1 MAKKKG
7 NPANGRPRNTIDDKP
22 RNSASLVLLG
32 HEGQTEA
39 EVRAAATIGP
49 TVQAAYTVSKIEKG
63 GDLNALVDA
72 LQTQSKRAIS
82 GDTGR
87 MEEMLIT
94 QAHTLDLI
102 FNNLTR
108 RAVANMQEGYVPVA
122 ETYLRLA
129 LKAQS
134 QSRASIESL
143 AQIKN
148 PPVVYARQANFAAG
162 HQQVNNGGEASRVRE
177 IETTPTKL
185 LEGQHGERL
194 DTRTTAPASGA
205 NQELAPVGAI
215 DGAANSRG

>member
-1 MAKKKG
+1 MMS
-7 NPANGRPRNTIDDKP
+7 DDKAKDP
-22 RNSASLVLLG
+22 GSLVLLG
-32 HEGQTEA
+32 QEGQTEA

-49 TVQAAYTVSKIEKG
+49 AVQAAYTVSKIEKG
-63 GDLNALVDA
+63 GDLNALVEV
-72 LQTQSKRAIS
+72 LQTQSQRVIS

-87 MEEMLIT
+87 MEEILIT

-108 RAVANMQEGYVPVA
+108 RAVSNMHEGYVPVA

-148 PPVVYARQANFAAG
+148 PPVVYARQANFANG
-162 HQQVNNGGEASRVRE
+162 PQQVNNGILPSGARENGIPPSKQSGREHELLPDGRTSAHASRVDPTL
-177 IETTPTKL
+177 ETVVAIN
-185 LEGQHGERL
+185 
-194 DTRTTAPASGA
+194 RTTNG
-205 NQELAPVGAI
+205 
-215 DGAANSRG
+215 RG

>member
-1 MAKKKG
+1 MS
-7 NPANGRPRNTIDDKP
+7 DDKAKDP
-22 RNSASLVLLG
+22 ATLVLLG
-32 HEGQTEA
+32 QEGQTDA

-49 TVQAAYTVSKIEKG
+49 AVQAAYTVAKIEKG
-63 GDLNALVDA
+63 GDLNALVEA
-72 LQTQSKRAIS
+72 LQTQSKRVIS

-87 MEEMLIT
+87 MEEILIT

-148 PPVVYARQANFAAG
+148 PPVIYARQAYLANG
-162 HQQVNNGGEASRVRE
+162 PQQVNNGVAAPRARENEIPPIKQSGYENELLPNSRAS
-177 IETTPTKL
+177 TPTRRVDPT
-185 LEGQHGERL
+185 LE
-194 DTRTTAPASGA
+194 T
-205 NQELAPVGAI
+205 VGAI
-215 DGAANSRG
+215 NRTTKRRG

>member
-1 MAKKKG
+1 MSDDKA
-7 NPANGRPRNTIDDKP
+7 NPAT
-22 RNSASLVLLG
+22 LVLLG
-32 HEGQTEA
+32 QEGQTEA

-49 TVQAAYTVSKIEKG
+49 AVQAAYTVSKIGTG
-63 GDLNALVDA
+63 GDLSALVDA

-87 MEEMLIT
+87 MEEILIT

-134 QSRASIESL
+134 QARASIERL

-148 PPVVYARQANFAAG
+148 PPVVYARQANFANG
-162 HQQVNNGGEASRVRE
+162 HSKS
-177 IETTPTKL
+177 I
-185 LEGQHGERL
+185 
-194 DTRTTAPASGA
+194 TA
-205 NQELAPVGAI
+205 
-215 DGAANSRG
+215 

>member
-1 MAKKKG
+1 MS
-7 NPANGRPRNTIDDKP
+7 DDKAKDP
-22 RNSASLVLLG
+22 ATLVLLG
-32 HEGQTEA
+32 QEGQTDA

-49 TVQAAYTVSKIEKG
+49 AVQAAYTVAKIEKG

-87 MEEMLIT
+87 MEEMLVT

-134 QSRASIESL
+134 QCRASIESL

-148 PPVVYARQANFAAG
+148 PPVVYARQANFANG
-162 HQQVNNGGEASRVRE
+162 PQQVNNGVDAPRMRENEIPQSKQSGNEHELLPDSRASALASRVD
-177 IETTPTKL
+177 PT
-185 LEGQHGERL
+185 LE
-194 DTRTTAPASGA
+194 A
-205 NQELAPVGAI
+205 VGAI
-215 DGAANSRG
+215 NRTTNGRG

>member
-1 MAKKKG
+1 M
-7 NPANGRPRNTIDDKP
+7 
-22 RNSASLVLLG
+22 
-32 HEGQTEA
+32 
-39 EVRAAATIGP
+39 RAAATIGP
-49 TVQAAYTVSKIEKG
+49 AVQAAYTVAKIEKG

-87 MEEMLIT
+87 MEEILVT

-148 PPVVYARQANFAAG
+148 PPVVYARQANFANG
-162 HQQVNNGGEASRVRE
+162 PQQVNNGV
-177 IETTPTKL
+177 
-185 LEGQHGERL
+185 
-194 DTRTTAPASGA
+194 TAPRPRENEIPPNKQSGDEHELLPNGRAS
-205 NQELAPVGAI
+205 APTSGVDPALETVGAI
-215 DGAANSRG
+215 NRTTNGRG

>member
-1 MAKKKG
+1 MS
-7 NPANGRPRNTIDDKP
+7 DDKAKDP
-22 RNSASLVLLG
+22 ATLVLLG
-32 HEGQTEA
+32 QEGQTDA

-49 TVQAAYTVSKIEKG
+49 AVQAAYTVAKIEKG

-72 LQTQSKRAIS
+72 LQTQSKRVIS

-87 MEEMLIT
+87 IEEMLVT

-148 PPVVYARQANFAAG
+148 PPVVYARQAKFANG
-162 HQQVNNGGEASRVRE
+162 PQQVNNGVAAPRTRETEIPPSKQSGYEHELLPDGRASAAASRVNSTL
-177 IETTPTKL
+177 ET
-185 LEGQHGERL
+185 
-194 DTRTTAPASGA
+194 
-205 NQELAPVGAI
+205 VGAI
-215 DGAANSRG
+215 NRTTKRRG

>member
-1 MAKKKG
+1 M
-7 NPANGRPRNTIDDKP
+7 R
-22 RNSASLVLLG
+22 SL
-32 HEGQTEA
+32 T
-39 EVRAAATIGP
+39 
-49 TVQAAYTVSKIEKG
+49 
-63 GDLNALVDA
+63 

-87 MEEMLIT
+87 MEEMLVT

-148 PPVVYARQANFAAG
+148 PPVIYARQAKFANG
-162 HQQVNNGGEASRVRE
+162 PQQVNNGVAAPR
-177 IETTPTKL
+177 
-185 LEGQHGERL
+185 
-194 DTRTTAPASGA
+194 TR
-205 NQELAPVGAI
+205 
-215 DGAANSRG
+215 

>member
-1 MAKKKG
+1 M
-7 NPANGRPRNTIDDKP
+7 NDDKAKDP
-22 RNSASLVLLG
+22 ASLVLFGQEG
-32 HEGQTEA
+32 HTEA

-49 TVQAAYTVSKIEKG
+49 AVQAAYTVAKIEKG

-72 LQTQSKRAIS
+72 LQTQSRRATS

-87 MEEMLIT
+87 MEEMLVT

-134 QSRASIESL
+134 QCRASIESL

-148 PPVVYARQANFAAG
+148 PPVVYARQANFASG
-162 HQQVNNGGEASRVRE
+162 PQQVNNGVTVSRPRKNEIPPSKLSGHEHELLPDGRASATASRVDSAME
-177 IETTPTKL
+177 AMGAIN
-185 LEGQHGERL
+185 
-194 DTRTTAPASGA
+194 RTT
-205 NQELAPVGAI
+205 NR
-215 DGAANSRG
+215 RG

>member
-1 MAKKKG
+1 MSGDKAKD
-7 NPANGRPRNTIDDKP
+7 PAP
-22 RNSASLVLLG
+22 LVLLG
-32 HEGQTEA
+32 QEGQTEA

-49 TVQAAYTVSKIEKG
+49 AVQAAYTVSKIEKG
-63 GDLNALVDA
+63 GDLNALVEA
-72 LQTQSKRAIS
+72 LQTQSKRASS

-108 RAVANMQEGYVPVA
+108 RAVANMQEGYVPIA

-148 PPVVYARQANFAAG
+148 PLVVYARQANFASG
-162 HQQVNNGGEASRVRE
+162 PQQVINDGAQTPRTREKEIPLSRQSGYEHELLPDGRAS
-177 IETTPTKL
+177 
-185 LEGQHGERL
+185 
-194 DTRTTAPASGA
+194 APASGIDPTLEA
-205 NQELAPVGAI
+205 VGAI
-215 DGAANSRG
+215 NRAANGTG